1 MRVCK
6 NGSIFYCG
14 RLDFIYIHHF
24 EKLHF
29 IAKLSNCNNI
39 AVSTCYKL
47 FSHSNELKTL
57 NWFYDVPQ
65 DYSMNSV
72 KGSIY
77 QHFQVLCNLPN

>member
-1 MRVCK
+1 MVQ
-6 NGSIFYCG
+6 FYCG
-14 RLDFIYIHHF
+14 RMDFIDIHHLK
-24 EKLHF
+24 KLKF

-57 NWFYDVPQ
+57 SWFYDVLH
-65 DYSMNSV
+65 DYSINSV

-77 QHFQVLCNLPN
+77 KHFKSLCNLPN